1 MELEPVGFTN
11 ERAKEMV
18 NITFLMKKLI
28 KDPKRPIRNCMV
40 ITVMIFIAECIIF
53 CGALVFGFKQK
64 SAILLICAGLY
75 SALIIL
81 YIARIISMI
90 KMLKMYR
97 SLPKDRKTVLEE
109 DGVRLNVNGVSDTK
123 FYWTSFSVMRV
134 FEHNI
139 VFIPKDITKLS
150 LSFPIQHLDKVKQYM
165 SEHNVDLE
173 ICE

>member
-1 MELEPVGFTN
+1 MELEPIGFTN

-18 NITFLMKKLI
+18 NITFSMRKLI
-28 KDPKRPIRNCMV
+28 KDPKRPLRNNLL
-40 ITVMIFIAECIIF
+40 ITVVIFIAACLIL
-53 CGALVFGFKQK
+53 CGALVFGLKQR
-64 SAILLICAGLY
+64 SSILLICAGLY
-75 SALIIL
+75 SAIIII

-90 KMLKMYR
+90 RMLKMYR

-123 FYWTSFSVMRV
+123 FYWTSFSIMRV

-173 ICE
+173 IFE

>member
-18 NITFLMKKLI
+18 NITFSMKKLI
-28 KDPKRPIRNCMV
+28 KDPKRPLRNNLL

-53 CGALVFGFKQK
+53 CGALVFGFKQR
-64 SAILLICAGLY
+64 SAILFICAGLY

-173 ICE
+173 IFE